1 ALVFK
6 EEKLTYGEVN
16 AKANQLAYVL
26 RKQGVQPNDV
36 IGIITERSPEMII
49 GILAIFKAGGAYMPI
64 DPSYPAE
71 RIQYMLQDNQTKL
84 LLVQKQEMIPADYQG
99 EVLFL
104 TQESWMHEET
114 SNPAHITQAQALAYV
129 MYTSGS
135 TGEPKGILTT
145 HQNIMKTV
153 IHNGYVEITPGDCLS
168 QLSNYAFDGSTFEIY
183 GALLHGA
190 TLLLVTKEAV
200 LNMNELARLIKKEQV
215 TVSFMTTAL
224 FNTLV
229 DLDITCFQSVR
240 KVLFGGE
247 LASVKHVLKAL
258 DYLGEHRVINVYGPT
273 ETTVYATYYSVDHSM
288 LTRASVP
295 IGRPINNTKAY
306 IVNTDGQP
314 QPIGVVGELCIG
326 GEGVAC
332 GYLNRPELT
341 KKHFV
346 DNPFVLG
353 ERMYCTGDLA
363 RFLPDGNIEYI
374 GRMDEQVKIRGHR
387 IELGEIEKV
396 LLQHPAISETVL
408 LAKRDEQGH
417 SYLCA
422 YVVGQAFWTV
432 TELRQ
437 HLMESLPEY
446 MVPSYF
452 IEIEKLPLTANGKV
466 DKRALPE
473 PDRKMGSAYVAPE
486 NETEEKL
493 VQFFQE
499 ILGVERVGTQD
510 TFFELGGHSLK
521 AMMLVLQIHKEMG
534 IEVPLKEIFTRP
546 TIKELAAYI
555 HKMDRSAYSMIE
567 PTAKQEYYPV
577 SFAQRRMFVVQQI
590 RDTNTTSYNMP
601 ILLEIEGTLDREN
614 VRQTLKKLIERHE
627 SMRTSFHMID
637 ETLLQKVH
645 DDVTWE
651 MEEMEASEEEVYAL
665 TKSFIRPF
673 DLGQA
678 PLFRAGLIR
687 VNSERHLLLLDTHH
701 IISDGVSTNILF
713 QDFTQL
719 YRGRELPALRIQYK
733 DFAVWQQ
740 GEAQLARL
748 QEQEEYWLKQF
759 SESVPVLELPTD
771 FPRPA
776 MQQFDGDVLDFALNQ
791 QVWQELQ
798 QLIVKE
804 GCTAYM
810 ILLAAYHVLLS
821 KYSSQ
826 NDIVIGSPIAG
837 RTNADLQSIVGMFVN
852 TLAIRTKSEGTQTFR
867 EFLSTIKQLVLQAQ
881 SNAEYPFEEL
891 VDKVNPS
898 RDLSRQPL
906 FDTIFVMQNM
916 DITEVAIQ
924 GLSIVTKDMEWKHS
938 KFDLTWAAVEK
949 ESLHFSVE
957 YSTRLFKK
965 ETIERMAKHFAHL
978 LNQVAENPDLS
989 LSDMELA
996 TDEEVYQLLE
1006 EFNNTEADYPSDKT
1020 IHQQFEQKVEE
1031 NPDQIALL
1039 FKDKEITYGQ
1049 LNAKANQFARVL
1061 RKHGVQPDQV
1071 VGLITDRSIEMMIG
1085 ILAILKAGG
1094 AYLPID
1100 PSYPLERITYMLED
1114 SQAQLLIV
1122 QEAAMIPEGYQGKVL
1137 LLAEECWMQEEAS
1150 NLELIN
1156 DAQDLAYVMYTSGST
1171 GKPKGNLTTH
1181 QNILRTIINNGFIEI
1196 VPADRLLQL
1205 SNYAF
1210 DGSTFDIYSA
1220 LLNGATLVLVPKEV
1234 MLNPMELAKI
1244 VREQDITVSFMTT
1257 SLFHTLVELD
1267 VTSMKSM
1274 RKVVFGGE
1282 KASYKHV
1289 EKALDYLGEGRLVN
1303 GYGPTETTVFAT
1315 TYTVDSSIKETGIVP
1330 IGRPLNNTS
1339 VYVLNEN
1346 NQLQPI
1352 GVPGELCVG

>member
-1 ALVFK
+1 
-6 EEKLTYGEVN
+6 
-16 AKANQLAYVL
+16 
-26 RKQGVQPNDV
+26 
-36 IGIITERSPEMII
+36 M
-49 GILAIFKAGGAYMPI
+49 
-64 DPSYPAE
+64 
-71 RIQYMLQDNQTKL
+71 
-84 LLVQKQEMIPADYQG
+84 
-99 EVLFL
+99 
-104 TQESWMHEET
+104 
-114 SNPAHITQAQALAYV
+114 
-129 MYTSGS
+129 
-135 TGEPKGILTT
+135 TT
-145 HQNIMKTV
+145 HQNIIKTV
-153 IHNGYVEITPGDCLS
+153 INNGYIEITPGDCLL

-190 TLLLVTKEAV
+190 TLVLAPKETV

-258 DYLGEHRVINVYGPT
+258 DYLGEHRIINVYGPT
-273 ETTVYATYYSVDHSM
+273 ESTVYATYYSVDHSM
-288 LTRASVP
+288 LTKAAVP

-306 IVNTDGQP
+306 ILNKDGQP

-326 GEGVAC
+326 GEGLAR

-341 KKHFV
+341 QKHFV
-346 DNPFVLG
+346 DNAFVSD
-353 ERMYCTGDLA
+353 ERMYRTGDLA

-374 GRMDEQVKIRGHR
+374 GRVDEQVKIRGHR

-437 HLMESLPEY
+437 HVMESLPEY

-601 ILLEIEGTLDREN
+601 ILLEIEGALDREN

-637 ETLLQKVH
+637 ETLMQKVH
-645 DDVTWE
+645 DDVAWE

-733 DFAVWQQ
+733 DFAIWQQ

-748 QEQEEYWLKQF
+748 HEQEEYWLKQF

-776 MQQFDGDVLDFALNQ
+776 IQQFDGDVLDFALNQ
-791 QVWQELQ
+791 QVWKELQ

-837 RTNADLQSIVGMFVN
+837 RTNADLQSIIGMFVN

-881 SNAEYPFEEL
+881 SNADYPFEEL

-957 YSTRLFKK
+957 YSTRLFKQ

-989 LSDMELA
+989 LTDMELA

-1039 FKDKEITYGQ
+1039 FKDREITYGQ

-1061 RKHGVQPDQV
+1061 RKRGVQPDQA

-1100 PSYPLERITYMLED
+1100 PTYPLERITYMLED

-1122 QEAAMIPEGYQGKVL
+1122 QEAAMIPEGYQGEVL

-1171 GKPKGNLTTH
+1171 GEPKGILTTH
-1181 QNILRTIINNGFIEI
+1181 QNIIKTVINNGYIEI
-1196 VPADRLLQL
+1196 TPGDCLLQL

-1210 DGSTFDIYSA
+1210 DGSTFEIYGA
-1220 LLNGATLVLVPKEV
+1220 LLHGATLVLAPKETV
-1234 MLNPMELAKI
+1234 LNMNELARLIKK
-1244 VREQDITVSFMTT
+1244 EQVTVSFMTT
-1257 SLFHTLVELD
+1257 ALFNTLVDLD
-1267 VTSMKSM
+1267 ITCFQSV
-1274 RKVVFGGE
+1274 RKVLFGGE
-1282 KASYKHV
+1282 LASVKHV
-1289 EKALDYLGEGRLVN
+1289 LKALDYLGEHRIINV
-1303 GYGPTETTVFAT
+1303 YGPTESTVYAT
-1315 TYTVDSSIKETGIVP
+1315 YYSVDHSMLTKAAVP
-1330 IGRPLNNTS
+1330 IGRPINNTKA
-1339 VYVLNEN
+1339 YILNKDG
-1346 NQLQPI
+1346 QPQPI
-1352 GVPGELCVG
+1352 GVV